1 MTKNES
7 FEALYSFCSSHAD
20 TMFREAEGC
29 LNHPYLDPGG
39 SYSKNL
45 WDWDSFW
52 AATALLGI
60 AEKNKDSKLKDVTIK
75 HARGAL
81 LNILEHQGKDGSLP
95 IMMTYKC
102 PDVFECVENQKNNM
116 AKPVIGQFCK
126 LLLKHGGIDSKEISP
141 ILEKLVRF
149 FDCYKQR
156 YLNQN
161 TSLYVWAND
170 IAIGVDDDPSSWG
183 RPPFSSASI
192 YLNCLI
198 YSDLEAAA
206 DFASEGG
213 NKELADKFRKEAEE
227 LKNKINKYCADKRD
241 GLYYTVDVL
250 CRQNLTANAHIPNL
264 NINLKPFWDCIPL
277 KVGCWVSFV
286 PLFCKI
292 ANKDFAARMV
302 NEHLVKKERFWT
314 DFGIRTLAADERM
327 YSPEAVR
334 GNPSNWLGPIWII
347 ANYVVWKGLVNYGFK
362 READEL
368 ALNTKKLLADDYA
381 KNGKIHEYYSPETGK
396 GISGPGF
403 MNWNL
408 LVCLMED

>member
-39 SYSKNL
+39 PYSKNL

-60 AEKNKDSKLKDVTIK
+60 AEKNKDSKLKEITLK

-213 NKELADKFRKEAEE
+213 HKELADKFRKEAEE

-334 GNPSNWLGPIWII
+334 GNPSKWPGPSWIS
-347 ANYVVWKGLVNYGFK
+347 AN
-362 READEL
+362 
-368 ALNTKKLLADDYA
+368 
-381 KNGKIHEYYSPETGK
+381 
-396 GISGPGF
+396 
-403 MNWNL
+403 
-408 LVCLMED
+408 